1 MSLAKLHQTN
11 TYVQSESS
19 HQSKHKT
26 SACAVSPQQTYAFL
40 NSSWLP
46 LKWHLTF
53 CQSPKCSWEFKTFL
67 SWQAFSRKTGKK
79 WTQRS
84 ARSLKWAKI
93 LTVTLLPAQNKG
105 AYIAVMLRALRMLL
119 GKVMISAVL
128 SKKSP
133 APYCKLKLCHPLE
146 RQQCNAAGSK
156 ELIWRAKQKS
166 RCVLLKHLHEDIT
179 QQNKLLHSARK
190 HM

>member
-1 MSLAKLHQTN
+1 MNTTKRQVSKMSKN
-11 TYVQSESS
+11 S
-19 HQSKHKT
+19 HSHT
-26 SACAVSPQQTYAFL
+26 P
-40 NSSWLP
+40 
-46 LKWHLTF
+46 
-53 CQSPKCSWEFKTFL
+53 
-67 SWQAFSRKTGKK
+67 
-79 WTQRS
+79 
-84 ARSLKWAKI
+84 
-93 LTVTLLPAQNKG
+93 PAQNKG
-105 AYIAVMLRALRMLL
+105 AYIAVMLRVLRMLL

-156 ELIWRAKQKS
+156 GLIWRAKQKS

-190 HM
+190 HVQLFCTASTCIQKRDGRHPDCLEVAHPPPCTFSKRKILGGFLSSFPLMAKSKSRAGDNSYRSTKICC